1 MFKISLYHIQSADQQ
16 CLFKNVFLPCLLNSF
31 YYSFWKSLIIKAEVE
46 EEEDSDRDGD
56 DQEGLLFEAFLKKIF
71 FRKS

>member
-1 MFKISLYHIQSADQQ
+1 LYHIQSADQQ

>member
-1 MFKISLYHIQSADQQ
+1 LYHIQSADQQ

-56 DQEGLLFEAFLKKIF
+56 DHEGLLFEAFLKKIF